1 MNLEAIIVFIIM
13 VLAIILLIREL
24 ICWYFKINKRVELQ
38 EKILAELVKIN
49 KVSNIVASHDG
60 ITGPSTINNDAGFDA
75 YNKECK
81 S

>member
-49 KVSNIVASHDG
+49 NVDH
-60 ITGPSTINNDAGFDA
+60 
-75 YNKECK
+75 
-81 S
+81 